1 MDRRFFLGSLG
12 AFGSLLAQPTEA
24 APAATGGKTRFYALE
39 QLFLKNGTQAGRLNE
54 FYSKSFLPALNRY
67 HSGPKIVLDAL
78 IAPHMPQMAVI
89 MGFESLDQMWTSL
102 SKVSADAD
110 LLKAMDVLENNAE
123 PPFESQTNSLLEA
136 VPYSPEIAPLAEP
149 PASPRIFELRVYH
162 SPTVKQLRALHQRF
176 ENSEVKLFHRSGIH
190 PVLYT
195 STVFGANMPNLTY
208 LIPFENLAAREKAW
222 AAFAADPE
230 WVKVRQES
238 VEKFGQISSISN
250 MSLYKATA
258 YSPIR

>member
-12 AFGSLLAQPTEA
+12 ALGSLVARPAGAA
-24 APAATGGKTRFYALE
+24 APASGKTRFYVLE

-67 HSGPKIVLDAL
+67 HTGPKMVLEAL
-78 IAPHMPQMAVI
+78 VTPHMPQMAVI
-89 MGFESLDQMWTSL
+89 MGFESLEQMWASL

-110 LLKAMDVLENNAE
+110 LLKAMDVLENHAE
-123 PPFESQTNSLLEA
+123 PPFEHQTSTLLEA
-136 VPYSPEIAPLAEP
+136 ASYSPEVTPLAEP

-162 SPTVKQLRALHQRF
+162 SPTFKQLRALHQRF
-176 ENSEVKLFHRSGIH
+176 EGAEVRLFHRSGIH

-195 STVFGANMPNLTY
+195 STVFGSNIPNLTY
-208 LIPFENLAAREKAW
+208 LIPFETLAAREKAW

-238 VEKFGQISSISN
+238 IDKHGQISSISN
-250 MSLYKATA
+250 MSLYRATP